1 MAKTTIQ
8 GKRCRILNYEF
19 WLAGD
24 GGNLADALLFS
35 IILDEWSRPTK
46 GQQITIKNK
55 LFEVVRCDPSS
66 NPDNQTVKYF
76 VEPYNPVRPFKHDMA
91 HKEGIEVI

>member
-1 MAKTTIQ
+1 
-8 GKRCRILNYEF
+8 LNYEF

-24 GGNLADALLFS
+24 GGNLADALLFTTF
-35 IILDEWSRPTK
+35 LDAWSRPTK

-55 LFEVVRCDPSS
+55 LFEIVRCEPSS
-66 NPDNQTVKYF
+66 NPDNQLVKYF
-76 VEPYNPVRPFKHDMA
+76 VEPYNAQRPFKEGMA